1 MRSRFWY
8 PVVAVAAVTLSSAAA
23 FAQTAKT
30 PSAQAD
36 SPSIVS
42 LAHPANA
49 ATGASPSPAPTQQ
62 ASNATAAPKPQT
74 DQAVIEADRR
84 MREALSRDQSDLV
97 RGYGAGHTE
106 YVDMGGRFSMVT
118 IVVRHSDGTK
128 SFVCVDN
135 YEAARK
141 ALDTQP
147 APAAPLQ

>member
-1 MRSRFWY
+1 
-8 PVVAVAAVTLSSAAA
+8 VVAVAAVTLSSAAA

-49 ATGASPSPAPTQQ
+49 ATGAPPATTQQ